1 MPLFFMKNL
10 YSIII
15 PVFNEKLKIDILLK
29 NLEDYSCYGHEIL
42 VVIND
47 GSTDGSKDILLG
59 CSFIKLITYEKN
71 KGKGN
76 AIIKGLQAAK
86 NEKIV
91 IFDGDLEINPIKFEN

>member
-1 MPLFFMKNL
+1 MKNL

-42 VVIND
+42 VVDD

-59 CSFIKLITYEKN
+59 CSFIKLITYKSN

-76 AIIKGLQAAK
+76 AIIKGLQLMP
-86 NEKIV
+86 NLTH
-91 IFDGDLEINPIKFEN
+91 FLHLPYQYYRMPHYRLIN